1 MIHFDFSSD
10 LDMGRRPELKSDKK
24 SKCIIIVIEILSCEH
39 LFTAKKVLRLFGAS
53 LWVLGAAAGCWVPRV
68 LASIRPQP

>member
-53 LWVLGAAAGCWVPRV
+53 LRVCRWVHFWPNAV
-68 LASIRPQP
+68 LHLDL